1 MSKSA
6 HLVAGESRWFALS
19 VVLAAVTLTPA
30 AAEASP
36 KLANVKAKMGSKAA
50 CPVAAG
56 QPQQAAPADISS
68 AISGEAPSALDRIRA
83 EQAGDAPVAA
93 SHERLRWEE
102 RGGGNKGSSTC
113 RERE

>member
-36 KLANVKAKMGSKAA
+36 KLATVKAKMGSKAA

-56 QPQQAAPADISS
+56 QPQHAAPADIPR
-68 AISGEAPSALDRIRA
+68 AISGGAPTALARIRA
-83 EQAGDAPVAA
+83 APPGPAPGAA
-93 SHERLRWEE
+93 TPTDPPPLAQGK
-102 RGGGNKGSSTC
+102 RG
-113 RERE
+113 

>member
-1 MSKSA
+1 MMCLPWLLSLFSRRPGKAGGMSKSA

-56 QPQQAAPADISS
+56 QPQQAAPADISR
-68 AISGEAPSALDRIRA
+68 AISGGAPSALDRIRA
-83 EQAGDAPVAA
+83 EQAGAAPV
-93 SHERLRWEE
+93 EI
-102 RGGGNKGSSTC
+102 GSAH
-113 RERE
+113 

>member
-1 MSKSA
+1 MMCLPWLLSLFSRRPGKAGGMSKSA

-50 CPVAAG
+50 CPFAAG
-56 QPQQAAPADISS
+56 QPQQAAPAAIPRDISGGAPRAPARPRDRES
-68 AISGEAPSALDRIRA
+68 AGE
-83 EQAGDAPVAA
+83 GK
-93 SHERLRWEE
+93 
-102 RGGGNKGSSTC
+102 RG
-113 RERE
+113 